1 MERRNFLRREFGEDG
16 GIHAAGR
23 MVQGVFGS
31 LIAIFARRASVT
43 VFVELDFSAEDPVN
57 DSGISQDERHAQN
70 GYVCHHDQA
79 FPSG

>member
-1 MERRNFLRREFGEDG
+1 
-16 GIHAAGR
+16 

-57 DSGISQDERHAQN
+57 GSGISQDERHAQN
-70 GYVCHHDQA
+70 GYVITTRLSRVDEPLASVREC
-79 FPSG
+79 SGLGME